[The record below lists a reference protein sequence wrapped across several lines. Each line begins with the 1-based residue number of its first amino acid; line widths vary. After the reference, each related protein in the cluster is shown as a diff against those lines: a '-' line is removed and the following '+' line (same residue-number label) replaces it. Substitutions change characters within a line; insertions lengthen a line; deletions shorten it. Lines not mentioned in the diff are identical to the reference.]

1 MDDSFRGM
9 LRTYRIA
16 AGLTQE
22 ALATRALLSEQAVG
36 ALERGERRFP
46 RRDTVARIAD
56 ALGLDGDARVEFVAA
71 APSRGG
77 PRPAEPVGRVP
88 RELPADTFGFIGR
101 ADELATLD
109 RLPGSVGVVA
119 VCGTAGVGKTALAVH
134 WAHRSAPE
142 FPDGQLYVDL
152 RGYGPDQP
160 LTPTA
165 ALTGFLRSLGIA
177 SSEIPMAQ
185 AERASRYR
193 TLLAERRM
201 LVVLDNAHDFA
212 QVQDLLPGS
221 SNSLVVVT
229 SRDVL
234 AGLTVR
240 HGAHRVSL
248 DALTTTEA
256 HDLLRVH
263 IGPHVDAEPL
273 ATAALVAEC
282 ARLPLALRIAAQLAA
297 TRPAASMATL
307 VGELADEGDRLALL
321 DTGDPHGSATAVFS
335 WSYHHLPADAARLFR
350 LLGAHPGRQV
360 DAYAAAALLDVELRA
375 ARSLIATL
383 ARAHLLREVG
393 DGRYDMHDLLR
404 AYAGSLAGAAEA
416 DAALTRGYDY
426 HVAASAAAM
435 ERFAPFDRHLRPAA
449 PAGAAQVPRF
459 ADRAAALA
467 WLDAER
473 ANLVALGAHGA
484 DHGRATHTGLLSRLL
499 YRYLIIGAHYADAEH
514 LYRAA
519 VRVAAPQHRAE
530 ALTSH
535 AIALWRLGRVDEA
548 LALYDLAL
556 AAVRATDDR
565 MGEGRVLVNRGV
577 TYRWLGRYDEAAEH
591 HRRAIEIFVAAGDG
605 WSEARAR
612 DNLGLVHY
620 TVGGYADALEQQE
633 RALELYR
640 AVGDPYGEAGVRSS
654 LGVTCAQLGRHAE
667 ALDHH
672 ERALASHR
680 AVGDRRGEAET
691 LNDLGTT
698 LLALGAPREASERHR
713 QALARAEAV
722 GDRYEHTRAREGMA
736 RCRESSGTTV

>member
-88 RELPADTFGFIGR
+88 RETARGHVRVHRPRRRARDARPAARLGR
-101 ADELATLD
+101 GRRRVRHGRRRQD
-109 RLPGSVGVVA
+109 RARRALGAPG
-119 VCGTAGVGKTALAVH
+119 
-134 WAHRSAPE
+134 RDR

-152 RGYGPDQP
+152 RGYDPDQP

-165 ALTGFLRSLGIA
+165 DALDRVPA
-177 SSEIPMAQ
+177 
-185 AERASRYR
+185 RARRRRRGDPARRRPSARAGYR

-201 LVVLDNAHDFA
+201 LVVLDNARDCRPGPRPA
-212 QVQDLLPGS
+212 ARRADLPRGRHQPGRPRRAGRAARRAPRRRS
-221 SNSLVVVT
+221 TRCRRRGARRCCAST
-229 SRDVL
+229 S
-234 AGLTVR
+234 
-240 HGAHRVSL
+240 
-248 DALTTTEA
+248 DA
-256 HDLLRVH
+256 R
-263 IGPHVDAEPL
+263 VDAEPR
-273 ATAALVAEC
+273 AGGRAGRRS
-282 ARLPLALRIAAQLAA
+282 ARGCRWRCGSPPSSP
-297 TRPAASMATL
+297 RPARRRR
-307 VGELADEGDRLALL
+307 LADARRRAGATSGDRLDAARRG
-321 DTGDPHGSATAVFS
+321 GDPHGCGRAPCSPGPTATCPPTR
-335 WSYHHLPADAARLFR
+335 PALFR
-350 LLGAHPGRQV
+350 LLGAAPRPDV
-360 DAYAAAALLDVELRA
+360 DAYAAAALARRRRSAPARRA
-375 ARSLIATL
+375 ARDAGPRAPVDATSATAGTTCTTCCAPTPGRSP
-383 ARAHLLREVG
+383 ARQR
-393 DGRYDMHDLLR
+393 RTPR
-404 AYAGSLAGAAEA
+404 SPAGTTTTS
-416 DAALTRGYDY
+416 RR
-426 HVAASAAAM
+426 V
-435 ERFAPFDRHLRPAA
+435 RPRWNGSRRSTGTCGPP

-514 LYRAA
+514 LHRAA
-519 VRVAAPQHRAE
+519 VRVAAPPHRAE

-556 AAVRATDDR
+556 AAVCATDDR

-591 HRRAIEIFVAAGDG
+591 HRQ
-605 WSEARAR
+605 ARS
-612 DNLGLVHY
+612 
-620 TVGGYADALEQQE
+620 
-633 RALELYR
+633 
-640 AVGDPYGEAGVRSS
+640 RSS
-654 LGVTCAQLGRHAE
+654 SRPGTGGAR
-667 ALDHH
+667 
-672 ERALASHR
+672 RAP
-680 AVGDRRGEAET
+680 
-691 LNDLGTT
+691 GTT
-698 LLALGAPREASERHR
+698 SGSSTTRSAGTPTRWSSRNGRSSCTGRWATRTARPACGAVWA
-713 QALARAEAV
+713 
-722 GDRYEHTRAREGMA
+722 
-736 RCRESSGTTV
+736 